1 MAALHER
8 NLNRDSGGGR
18 CSPVIEIDERRRAT
32 YLLTCR
38 VLAILSALSALV
50 YLKWLLFDAK
60 PENWLLFVVLV
71 TAELFNIT
79 QAAGFWYTIS
89 TQRWTEPRP
98 VDFSRTHERVD
109 IFITVCGEPIEIVR
123 ETLEAAMA
131 IRHPRKEVWVLD
143 DGNSRDVGALA
154 LLQGAGHL
162 TRPTRRGAKAGNINE
177 ALARTNGHFVVI
189 FDADHVPKPDF
200 LEKTMGVFLNRR
212 VAFVQTPQSYYN
224 RDVNRVA
231 AGAHDQQELFYGPI
245 MRGRNSC
252 RGVFACGTNLIFRR
266 SALEVIGGLPEDSI
280 TEDLRVSL
288 MLLRAGYDSE
298 YVSKVLAHGI
308 GPVDVSG
315 YFSQQLRWAR
325 GGLEILF
332 RRRPFFKGMGLP
344 TRFQYALSF
353 IYWFTGPAF
362 ALYLTLPAAFL
373 FLGVRPV
380 HAPNQ
385 YPAYFLPYI
394 VLTLITMIYASNRK
408 IRFRTLWYTLAS
420 FPVHVTAFFSALF
433 GKDAKFVVTSKH
445 GATRSLR
452 PVLVQV
458 VTISVLLVAI
468 ATGLVREGFTPAVL
482 NNVAFAIGHILV
494 MQGFVRYA
502 LWPEQP
508 ETGQAED
515 MTDEKDE
522 VASQSGPFMAT
533 SA

>member
-1 MAALHER
+1 M
-8 NLNRDSGGGR
+8 
-18 CSPVIEIDERRRAT
+18 IEIDERRRAT

-50 YLKWLLFDAK
+50 YLKWLFLDAR

-71 TAELFNIT
+71 AAELFNIT
-79 QAAGFWYTIS
+79 QAAGFWWTIS

-109 IFITVCGEPIEIVR
+109 IFITVCGEPIEIVKQ
-123 ETLEAAMA
+123 TLEAAMA
-131 IRHPRKEVWVLD
+131 IRHPRKEVWILD
-143 DGNSRDVGALA
+143 DGNSYDVGALA
-154 LLQGAGHL
+154 LLHGAGHL

-189 FDADHVPKPDF
+189 FDADHIPEPDF

-252 RGVFACGTNLIFRR
+252 QAVFACGTNLVFRR
-266 SALEVIGGLPEDSI
+266 TALEVIGGLPEDSI

-288 MLLRAGYDSE
+288 LLLKAGYHSE
-298 YVSKVLAHGI
+298 YVSKVLAHGM

-332 RRRPFFKGMGLP
+332 RRKPFFKGMRLA
-344 TRFQYALSF
+344 TRIQYMFSF

-362 ALYLTLPAAFL
+362 ALYLALPVAFL
-373 FLGVRPV
+373 YFGVRPV
-380 HAPNQ
+380 HAPNE

-394 VLTLITMIYASNRK
+394 AFTLITMVYASNRK

-420 FPVHVTAFFSALF
+420 FPVHFAAFFSALF
-433 GKDAKFVVTSKH
+433 GRDAKFVVTSKDA
-445 GATRSLR
+445 GTRSLR
-452 PVLVQV
+452 PVIVQV
-458 VTISVLLVAI
+458 VAIGVLLSAVAV
-468 ATGLVREGFTPAVL
+468 GLARDGFTPAVL
-482 NNVAFAIGHILV
+482 NNVAFAFGHILV
-494 MQGFVRYA
+494 LQGFVRYA
-502 LWPEQP
+502 LWPEVP
-508 ETGQAED
+508 GAGLSED
-515 MTDEKDE
+515 MRDEADS
-522 VASQSGPFMAT
+522 VASEADPFMAKAT
-533 SA
+533 EPDTLSA